1 MKIHAVRLDGP
12 VYSLTLSV
20 YGVERVDMHMTI
32 RVLSM

>member
-12 VYSLTLSV
+12 VYSLESHSQ
-20 YGVERVDMHMTI
+20 RVDMHMTI